1 MRTIVLSLLIVVCQ
15 QTLMA
20 QTKTAAAFLWQ
31 VNINGSEFNLAGSV
45 HTGKK
50 GLTLPE
56 AYLNAYKQADI
67 IIFELKDDSE
77 TLKEMIFKYAEKDSL
92 SEDQYLDKYLSQESR
107 DMLTD
112 LFKGEEDVLSRYF
125 HYEGWLLNMAISG
138 KKSRLIGYDPEL
150 SVDMYFHDMA
160 TKDKKEIVGLDQIET
175 QLKLFDFEVPLETQ
189 VQIVESAIQ
198 RAEQQARTEQ
208 SLYDTYY
215 SQDQEAFREAFYEMM
230 NFEDPQKGSIYDKV
244 FVKRNIAWVKKLIE
258 LSETRPGV
266 YFMVVGSGH
275 YFGPGNL
282 IELLDKEGYQVV
294 AYDSL

>member
-1 MRTIVLSLLIVVCQ
+1 MLFVVCQ

-20 QTKTAAAFLWQ
+20 QTEITAAFLWQ

-45 HTGKK
+45 HTGKI
-50 GLTLPE
+50 GQSLPD
-56 AYLNAYKQADI
+56 AYLKAYKQSDI
-67 IIFELKDDSE
+67 IIFELKDDSK

-107 DMLTD
+107 DMLSE
-112 LFKGEEDVLSRYF
+112 LFIGKEDILSRYF
-125 HYEGWLLNMAISG
+125 HHEGWLLNMAISG
-138 KKSRLIGYDPEL
+138 WKSRLIGYDPEL
-150 SVDMYFHDMA
+150 SVDMYFHSMA
-160 TKDKKEIVGLDQIET
+160 AKDKKEIVGLDQIET

-208 SLYDTYY
+208 PLFDTYY
-215 SQDQEAFREAFYEMM
+215 SQEQEAFRESFYEMM
-230 NFEDPQKGSIYDKV
+230 NFEDPQKGSMYDKV
-244 FVKRNIAWVKKLIE
+244 FVKRNKAWVQKLIE

-275 YFGPGNL
+275 YFGPNNL
-282 IELLDKEGYQVV
+282 IELLMNEGYQVV
-294 AYDSL
+294 PYNSL